1 MAANVVSGSRLSVP
15 QSTERDNASL
25 SELGAKIHAKRAK
38 LRVKNALMRTFGT
51 GWKNSDVE
59 GEVIAKP
66 RKNTRR
72 VTWNIG
78 GQFYETEHGAAF
90 WRNAKEPIV
99 ASDPAMEP
107 STEPQNS
114 RPEANE
120 EDESFNHDAQL
131 VCEDLDEE
139 LNPLDALP
147 ASSHETGP
155 SDPLLAH
162 DQQWE
167 TLQGE
172 HEHWMCLGVLYARTL
187 HPMGRIKDLWRTRD
201 DVFVPPFRMRERF
214 GLARDRFIDWE
225 RFLKIW
231 PPGDSDNKWKYIQ
244 PLVDAFNALQRKF
257 VEQGTEVVID
267 ESMGKWIPFFENTP
281 EGVPHLSKI
290 IRNPQGIGVECKNVA
305 DAQTGIM
312 LFLEIQEGKEAMAG
326 KKYCDRYPKSVALT
340 LRMTEFLHG
349 RGHVV
354 HGDSAFA
361 SVATCTALL
370 EHSTYF
376 SGLLK
381 IAHKEFPREF
391 CQEMAFSAQAKRG
404 DTVTIR
410 TEKKVHGVTKY
421 IYGHVWN
428 EPGSEGAP
436 KKIIISTW
444 NHSMSVDDH
453 ARKRWHLSETTGESE
468 TITRTVP
475 RTQMIK
481 SYFEAA
487 CAIDVHN
494 HLRQDG
500 LGMENAIGTSKWWWF
515 RLMYTIFGMIEVDT
529 FKTFCHFNPHI
540 PVPSH
545 RNFIERLVIMLL
557 TNSKSGAP
565 EPTPFQLQL
574 RKRKRNDS
582 GGDEDSDVECAVEH
596 LIMCITQYLNARDSG
611 SKATKSCRPTS

>member
-1 MAANVVSGSRLSVP
+1 MSGSRLSVP
-15 QSTERDNASL
+15 PSTGRDNASL
-25 SELGAKIHAKRAK
+25 PELGAKVHAKGAK
-38 LRVKNALMRTFGT
+38 LRVKDALMRTFGT
-51 GWKNSDVE
+51 GWKNADVE

-72 VTWNIG
+72 VRWNIG

-99 ASDPAMEP
+99 ASDPAPEP
-107 STEPQNS
+107 LTEPQNS
-114 RPEANE
+114 RPEAN
-120 EDESFNHDAQL
+120 DGNESFNHDAQP

-139 LNPLDALP
+139 LNPPDALP

-162 DQQWE
+162 GQQWE
-167 TLQGE
+167 TLQGGVTECQRAKDGWRYAETRIRWQGALAETVWHDEEACFNHMMHIDFWMDCLQWTNDSLPDNVAAFSE

-187 HPMGRIKDLWRTRD
+187 HPIGRIKDLWRTRD
-201 DVFVPPFRMRERF
+201 DGFVPPFRMRERF

-225 RFLKIW
+225 RYLKIW

-244 PLVDAFNALQRKF
+244 PLVDAFNALRRKF
-257 VEQGTEVVID
+257 VDQGTEVVID

-290 IRNPQGIGVECKNVA
+290 IRKPQGIGVEYKNVA

-326 KKYCDRYPKSVALT
+326 KRYCDRYPKSVALT

-381 IAHKEFPREF
+381 TAHKEFPRKF
-391 CQEMAFSAQAKRG
+391 CQEMAFSAQAKCG
-404 DTVTIR
+404 DRFTVR
-410 TEKKVHGVTKY
+410 TEKKVHGVVKY

-428 EPGSEGAP
+428 EPGSKGAP

-444 NHSMSVDDH
+444 NHGMSVDDH
-453 ARKRWHLSETTGESE
+453 ARKRWHLNETTGESE

-500 LGMENAIGTSKWWWF
+500 LGMENAIGTSKWWF
-515 RLMYTIFGMIEVDT
+515 RLMSAADL
-529 FKTFCHFNPHI
+529 P
-540 PVPSH
+540 
-545 RNFIERLVIMLL
+545 
-557 TNSKSGAP
+557 
-565 EPTPFQLQL
+565 
-574 RKRKRNDS
+574 
-582 GGDEDSDVECAVEH
+582 
-596 LIMCITQYLNARDSG
+596 
-611 SKATKSCRPTS
+611 